1 MKMDIWK
8 CALVVLTL
16 LCSFE
21 VSGDNGASSSF
32 GKEVIPI
39 KNDDM
44 NKPGRPKAPSMQYV
58 ECWYGEGVLSFD
70 FNVSEGM
77 CNLSVADRKTGF
89 VYNCVFD
96 SSEHTEVYVGNLE
109 HADITITT
117 ALGHTYIGELLVD

>member
-1 MKMDIWK
+1 MNRKIIFVFMA
-8 CALVVLTL
+8 CL
-16 LCSFE
+16 LFHLPLLSK
-21 VSGDNGASSSF
+21 SSNGDSKNAITILL
-32 GKEVIPI
+32 KETTR
-39 KNDDM
+39 N
-44 NKPGRPKAPSMQYV
+44 NNRPKAPSMQYV

-77 CNLSVADRKTGF
+77 CNLSVADKKSGF

-117 ALGHTYIGELLVD
+117 ALGHTYTGEILVN